1 MSSKKIGPELVRTGL
16 VTPADVEAA
25 AVEAARSHHRIGEIL
40 INRGV
45 LEERDFYRAL
55 AEAHDLEFRLS
66 EQLLK
71 EIDPTV
77 ASRIPK
83 RFQEFNSVIPIRVQ
97 DGHLLVATSNVDADV
112 SAIGAAVKV
121 KQVERVVVTPTDLRR
136 LHTALSLD
144 QAGQAAREAEAEA
157 KPKEQATD
165 LMSDSAATEEA
176 QRVLDGMLLDAITER
191 ASDVHVEVY
200 RGRTRVR
207 IRVDGDLRD
216 LSYYQLTEMQR
227 LALVNVIKVR
237 SGLDIA
243 EHRLPQSGRF
253 VTRSGNLGFDIRTQ
267 TQPCLHGEHVVMRL
281 LPQDSKIVG
290 IADLGFPQRIADTYR
305 RLVDSPGGL
314 ILVVGP
320 TGSGKSTTLYAAL
333 QVLAADQSRKVITI
347 EDPIEYAIDGIQQ
360 TQVRADIGLD
370 FASAMRAFVRE
381 DPDVILIGEIRDAET
396 ALEALRASQ
405 TGHLVISTLHCNE
418 AVDAVQRLKDLGMMS
433 NSIGS
438 ELLAIFSQRLVRRI
452 CENCKAPH
460 TPAEALVKE
469 VFPEGV
475 PEGMTFYKGKGCD
488 HCRGSGAHGRIAA
501 VEFLPASAELRMA
514 ISRRVSV
521 DELRLHGLRAGL
533 LTLREHALQLV
544 REGIVALEELPTLL
558 PPDRLGPERTP
569 FATLAPDRRKT
580 PRLAKPEGPGA
591 EPGSADRE
599 PDSADREPDSADR
612 EPTSADPRR

>member
-1 MSSKKIGPELVRTGL
+1 MTSRKIGPELVRSGL
-16 VTPADVEAA
+16 ATAADVEAA
-25 AVEAARSHHRIGEIL
+25 ASEASRTHHRIGEIL
-40 INRGV
+40 IARGV

-55 AEAHDLEFRLS
+55 AEAHELEFRLS

-71 EIDPTV
+71 DVDPSV
-77 ASRIPK
+77 AKRIPK
-83 RFQEFNSVIPIRVQ
+83 RFQEFNSVIPINVHE
-97 DGHLLVATSNVDADV
+97 GCLIVATSNVDADV
-112 SAIGAAVKV
+112 SAIGAAVRV
-121 KQVERVVVTPTDLRR
+121 KQVMRVVVTPTDLRR
-136 LHTALSLD
+136 LHTALSLE
-144 QAGQAAREAEAEA
+144 QAGQAGKDAEAEA
-157 KPKEQATD
+157 RPKEQAAD
-165 LMSDSAATEEA
+165 LMMDSAATDEA
-176 QRVLDGMLLDAITER
+176 QRLLDGMLLDAITER
-191 ASDVHVEVY
+191 ASDIHVEVY
-200 RGRTRVR
+200 RGKTRVR

-216 LSYYQLTEMQR
+216 LSYYVLSEMQR
-227 LALVNVIKVR
+227 LAMINVIKVR

-253 VTRSGNLGFDIRTQ
+253 VTRSGNAGFDIRTQ
-267 TQPCLHGEHVVMRL
+267 TQPCLHGEHIVMRL

-290 IADLGFPQRIADTYR
+290 IGDLGFPPRIAETYR
-305 RLVDSPGGL
+305 RLIDSPGGL

-370 FASAMRAFVRE
+370 FANAMRAFVRE
-381 DPDVILIGEIRDAET
+381 DPDVILVGEIRDAET

-460 TPAEALVKE
+460 TPAESLVKE
-469 VFPEGV
+469 VFPDGV
-475 PEGMTFYKGKGCD
+475 PEGLRFFKGKGCD
-488 HCRGSGAHGRIAA
+488 HCRGSGALGRIAA

-514 ISRRVSV
+514 IARRVSV

-533 LTLREHALQLV
+533 LTLREHALALV
-544 REGIVALEELPTLL
+544 REGVVALEELPTLL
-558 PPDRLGPERTP
+558 PPDRLGPEKLP
-569 FATLAPDRRKT
+569 SGALAQDRRRT
-580 PRLAKPEGPGA
+580 PRLARTGGQ
-591 EPGSADRE
+591 DDE
-599 PDSADREPDSADR
+599 PDSADFEPNSADR